1 MAIEEKKV
9 SEVMSRAL
17 YTVSM
22 DASFEE
28 ILQTMIENRVSAV
41 IVLAPNGEFMGIVSK
56 TDILS
61 ALKKYGAQVFSKNAE
76 DLLCPKPYT
85 IEGNATIKEAAQKM
99 LAHKVH
105 RLLVVSPSAIGRY
118 MPVGIVSATDILKEI
133 AL

>member
-9 SEVMSRAL
+9 AEVMSRSL

>member
-9 SEVMSRAL
+9 AEVMSRSL

-118 MPVGIVSATDILKEI
+118 MPVGIISATDILKEV
-133 AL
+133 AF

>member
-1 MAIEEKKV
+1 MAFEEKKV
-9 SEVMSRAL
+9 AEVMSRSL

-28 ILQTMIENRVSAV
+28 ILQTMIESRVSAV

-118 MPVGIVSATDILKEI
+118 MPVGIISATDILKEV
-133 AL
+133 AF

>member
-9 SEVMSRAL
+9 SEVMSRSL
-17 YTVSM
+17 YTVSI
-22 DASFEE
+22 DSSFEE

-41 IVLAPNGEFMGIVSK
+41 IVLAPNSEFMGIVSK

-61 ALKKYGAQVFSKNAE
+61 ALQKYGSQVFSKNAE

-105 RLLVVSPSAIGRY
+105 RLLVVSPSTIGKY
-118 MPVGIVSATDILKEI
+118 MPVGIISATDILKEI
-133 AL
+133 AF